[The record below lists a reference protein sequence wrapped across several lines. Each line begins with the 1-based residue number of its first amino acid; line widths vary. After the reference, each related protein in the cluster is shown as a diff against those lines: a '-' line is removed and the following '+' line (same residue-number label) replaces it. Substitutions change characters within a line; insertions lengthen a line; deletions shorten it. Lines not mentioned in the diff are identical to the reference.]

1 MLKVKVMAI
10 NAPSSAVMEEG
21 KYHNNGGVYTKEI
34 IEQAARLP
42 QGYSVGTMTMDSN
55 FCFKVIEV

>member
-1 MLKVKVMAI
+1 MLKVQVMAL
-10 NAPSSAVMEEG
+10 NGPSTAIMEEG
-21 KYHNNGGVYTKEI
+21 KYHNNGGVYTREI

-42 QGYSVGTMTMDSN
+42 QGYSVGMMTMDSN